1 MTHLGERSEASHY
14 DASGHSLRRGAQLLR
29 RKGPTMHRQKISTV
43 PGLALLALAVALA
56 AGCGGGGKKASSTT
70 TASTGTTNIQAPANI
85 KSAGKLVFCSDIT
98 YPPEEFYKAGT
109 TTPQGS
115 DIDIGNEVAKRMGVT
130 ARFDNTGFEGII
142 AALLSKKCDA
152 IISGMNDTPERRKQ
166 VAFVDYLKVGQ
177 SFLIAKSN
185 PKHITDIKSLSGKV
199 ASVEVGTTNKDYLD
213 AQNKKLTAQG
223 VKPFKIIT
231 FPKDTDAANALKT
244 GKVDAYFADSPVVA
258 YYVGK
263 DPSSFSF
270 AKNPEVVNPI
280 PIGIAIRKGDTELQN
295 AVTQAIKAIYSDDTM
310 KQIIAKWKLPAF
322 PVKT

>member
-70 TASTGTTNIQAPANI
+70 TASTGTTTNIQAPANI

-142 AALLSKKCDA
+142 AALLAKKCDA
-152 IISGMNDTPERRKQ
+152 IISGMNDTPERLKQ

-177 SFLIAKSN
+177 SFMVKKGN
-185 PKHITDIKSLSGKV
+185 PKHITGITSLAGKS
-199 ASVEVGTTNKDYLD
+199 ASVETGTTNKDYLD
-213 AQNKKLTAQG
+213 QQSKMLQTQGKKPIK
-223 VKPFKIIT
+223 VVT
-231 FPKDTDAANALKT
+231 FPKHTDAANALKT
-244 GKVDAYFADSPVVA
+244 GRADAYFGDSPPLA
-258 YYVGK
+258 YYVQT
-263 DPSSFSF
+263 DPPSF
-270 AKNPEVVNPI
+270 EVGGNPI
-280 PIGIAIRKGDTELQN
+280 NPISIGIALRKSDTQLQSAVLA
-295 AVTQAIKAIYSDDTM
+295 AVTAMY
-310 KQIIAKWKLPAF
+310 
-322 PVKT
+322 